1 MKRWQSTY
9 AVLAT
14 LGMTTLLTPT
24 APSWGAHPS
33 RSAET
38 RPTISLNAATSR
50 ELRQLPGIGELMAQR
65 IIAARPYRSL
75 DDLRRVS
82 GMTPKRYTKL
92 KDKIR
97 L

>member
-1 MKRWQSTY
+1 MKRWQSTC

-14 LGMTTLLTPT
+14 LGATTLAPPA
-24 APSWGAHPS
+24 APSWGAHPTS
-33 RSAET
+33 AVEMRS
-38 RPTISLNAATSR
+38 TISLNSATSR